1 MVPEQGQRPV
11 YASDGW
17 EIDLARRELRSA
29 GVVVPLGGRAFD
41 IVSVLV
47 QADGELV
54 SKNDLMDQVWPGTIV
69 EENALQVHIAAIRK
83 ALGADRGMLKTQFGR
98 GYRLLGSWKL
108 VQDER
113 DAPRPKTPSPEA
125 ARRGAGLHDHQH
137 SGRRRQPDRPRWRRA
152 ISARSARS
160 LSRRHADRTRRHR
173 QDRAGAGGRAQS
185 RISPA
190 TSCWS
195 SSPRCR
201 IRSSCRR
208 RSQACSASSS
218 RAKRPRRN
226 RSPARSGLRKL
237 LLVLD
242 NCEHVIDA
250 AAKLAETIV
259 SRCPGTTVLATSREV
274 LRIDGEYV
282 YRVPPLD
289 VPPEDG
295 TGPADVTAHTAVQLF
310 MARARAL
317 GADLASDEG
326 NLAPSP
332 RSAVAST
339 AFRSPS
345 SSPRR
350 VR

>member
-11 YASDGW
+11 YASNGW

-29 GVVVPLGGRAFD
+29 GVPVPLGGRAFE

-54 SKNDLMDQVWPGTIV
+54 SKNDLMDRVWPGAIV

-98 GYRLLGSWKL
+98 GYRLLGSWKV
-108 VQDER
+108 VQDAPKPPAPAPAATPVPQASTTTTNMPAAADSLIGRGGAVQYLR
-113 DAPRPKTPSPEA
+113 DLLGAYRVVTLTGPGGIGKTVLALEVARNLNFSGDSLLVELASLHDPQLVASAVAAVLGLKLEGEETSPE
-125 ARRGAGLHDHQH
+125 
-137 SGRRRQPDRPRWRRA
+137 SVTRA
-152 ISARSARS
+152 V
-160 LSRRHADRTRRHR
+160 
-173 QDRAGAGGRAQS
+173 GV
-185 RISPA
+185 
-190 TSCWS
+190 
-195 SSPRCR
+195 
-201 IRSSCRR
+201 
-208 RSQACSASSS
+208 
-218 RAKRPRRN
+218 
-226 RSPARSGLRKL
+226 RKL

-289 VPPEDG
+289 VPPDDVIE
-295 TGPADVTAHTAVQLF
+295 PADDAAHTAVQLF

-317 GADLASDEG
+317 GADLTSDKD
-326 NLAPSP
+326 NLAAITAICRRLDGIPLAIELAAA
-332 RSAVAST
+332 RSV
-339 AFRSPS
+339 
-345 SSPRR
+345 
-350 VR
+350 